1 MFRVLQQKARI
12 KFAVVVLQKNRLN
25 KKQQKLCGFYHFKQY
40 SHIPSCPF
48 VHLQWTEKLLPQEGK
63 VIPGFGHAVLR
74 YATEK
79 GVDTDRLESLV
90 LQSGCVRDCEG
101 LIFIYIYIHITYLLC
116 VFCFEHKVSFAK
128 DTATFLISLEVN
140 T

>member
-1 MFRVLQQKARI
+1 M
-12 KFAVVVLQKNRLN
+12 VVLQKNRLN
-25 KKQQKLCGFYHFKQY
+25 NKKQNLCGFYHFKQY
-40 SHIPSCPF
+40 SHIPPCPF
-48 VHLQWTEKLLPQEGK
+48 VQLQSTEKLLPQEGK

-101 LIFIYIYIHITYLLC
+101 LILIYMYIYIHITYLLC

-128 DTATFLISLEVN
+128 DTATFLIRLEVN

>member
-1 MFRVLQQKARI
+1 M
-12 KFAVVVLQKNRLN
+12 
-25 KKQQKLCGFYHFKQY
+25 
-40 SHIPSCPF
+40 
-48 VHLQWTEKLLPQEGK
+48 
-63 VIPGFGHAVLR
+63 LR

>member
-1 MFRVLQQKARI
+1 MVSITSGCIVISQH
-12 KFAVVVLQKNRLN
+12 V
-25 KKQQKLCGFYHFKQY
+25 
-40 SHIPSCPF
+40 PF

-101 LIFIYIYIHITYLLC
+101 LIFIYIYIFFFHITYLLC
-116 VFCFEHKVSFAK
+116 VFCFEHKVSFPK